1 MSVFKIA
8 ISSLALLATLGS
20 SIVSSAETFQEAL
33 ISVYNGNPRLQAE
46 RARVREVDENYIQ
59 ARAQGRLTANASG
72 SYGYTAARTPDF
84 PPSPINPTG
93 SGGSVN
99 GHPHSAQLQI
109 IQPLYQGGRVKALK
123 KQAKSAILAAR
134 EGLRNAEQSIFLSAA
149 NAYIDVIRDE
159 ETARIRRN
167 NVMVLS
173 RQQLAAKDRFDV
185 GEGTRTDIAQAQSR
199 QAAAESGLAQAEAQ
213 LQASRASYTRIVG
226 HPPVDL
232 QTVPQFELPRSLQTA
247 ITLARDNNPQLLS
260 AYFNEEAAGAAID
273 VAKSASRPVLS
284 LNGTASASRDQVLGF
299 NSADQA
305 ALTAQI
311 SVPIFSGGLN
321 KSRVRQAKHAKTRLA
336 FEVRDTELA
345 VDQTVAQIWAQL
357 DAARLSLRASR
368 QQVTAAEVAF
378 EGVDLEQ
385 KVGTRTT
392 LDVLDAEQEVLNA
405 KLSVVE
411 AERNVNSTTF
421 QLLTTLGVFDTVGIR
436 LPVDIYDPAQ
446 NLEAM
451 RYKGM
456 TSIIDRYVPE
466 FVQDVADEIADIP
479 GDFSEAAINLVKPTG
494 IAEAVE
500 VVGQAAIGLPRDTA
514 YGLKTGIDRLT
525 GDIADYDAQ
534 KAIPTR
540 PVIVEDQRRSPEPS
554 VVQDLD
560 PSIISDKERPDLIS
574 PKN

>member
-1 MSVFKIA
+1 MRALKKTVSGLA
-8 ISSLALLATLGS
+8 ILALLSSGS
-20 SIVSSAETFQEAL
+20 LAAAETFQEAL

-59 ARAQGRLTANASG
+59 ARAQGRLTATASG
-72 SYGYTAARTPDF
+72 SYGTTTTRSTSTSLF
-84 PPSPINPTG
+84 GPSG
-93 SGGSVN
+93 DSYVN
-99 GHPHSAQLQI
+99 GDPKSAQLQV

-123 KQAKSAILAAR
+123 KQAKSSILAAR

-213 LQASRASYTRIVG
+213 LQSSRASYTRIVG

-232 QTVPQFELPRSLQTA
+232 QSVPQFELPRSLQIA
-247 ITLARDNNPQLLS
+247 IALARENNPQLLA
-260 AYFNEEAAGAAID
+260 AYFNEEAAGSAID

-284 LNGTASASRDQVLGF
+284 LNGTAGITRDQVLGLGE
-299 NSADQA
+299 ADQA
-305 ALTAQI
+305 SLTAQI
-311 SVPIFSGGLN
+311 SIPIFTGGLN
-321 KSRVRQAKHAKTRLA
+321 RSRVRQAKHAKTRLA

-411 AERNVNSTTF
+411 AERAVNAATF
-421 QLLTTLGVFDTVGIR
+421 QLLTTVGVFDVEGIR
-436 LPVDIYDPAQ
+436 LPVESYDPAQ
-446 NLEAM
+446 NFEAVK
-451 RYKGM
+451 YQGM
-456 TSIIDRYVPE
+456 TAMTDSYVPE
-466 FVQDVADEIADIP
+466 FVETI
-479 GDFSEAAINLVKPTG
+479 GD
-494 IAEAVE
+494 
-500 VVGQAAIGLPRDTA
+500 AAIGLPRDVA
-514 YGLKTGIDRLT
+514 YGAKTGFDRLV
-525 GDIADYDAQ
+525 GNKPDYD
-534 KAIPTR
+534 PL
-540 PVIVEDQRRSPEPS
+540 EDVPLPNVDIDEQRLPPEPS
-554 VVQDLD
+554 VVEGLD
-560 PSIISDKERPDLIS
+560 PAIISDKERPDLIS